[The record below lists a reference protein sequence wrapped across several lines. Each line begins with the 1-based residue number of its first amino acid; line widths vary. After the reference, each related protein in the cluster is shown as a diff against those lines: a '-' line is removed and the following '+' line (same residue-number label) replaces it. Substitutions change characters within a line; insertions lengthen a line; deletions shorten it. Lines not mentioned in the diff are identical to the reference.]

1 MLSRSAQGLYWMGRY
16 LERAEHLCRLL
27 RLQTEAL
34 VDRPVREIYFG
45 WKRIYGSMY
54 RQPPLGEIELD
65 SDEYTLADSYT
76 LADDLTFERTNPDSV
91 WSCFALGRE
100 NARQMRNCISAEMWT
115 RLNLAYLRIQK
126 QDIQGI
132 WRVSPR
138 ASIRKPRRRLTPLRA
153 SRRRPCTATRDGC
166 SCSLGASS
174 NALSS

>member
-1 MLSRSAQGLYWMGRY
+1 MGRY

-54 RQPPLGEIELD
+54 RQPPLGEIEID

-91 WSCFALGRE
+91 WSCFAMGRE
-100 NARQMRNCISAEMWT
+100 NA
-115 RLNLAYLRIQK
+115 
-126 QDIQGI
+126 
-132 WRVSPR
+132 
-138 ASIRKPRRRLTPLRA
+138 
-153 SRRRPCTATRDGC
+153 TAD
-166 SCSLGASS
+166 A
-174 NALSS
+174 